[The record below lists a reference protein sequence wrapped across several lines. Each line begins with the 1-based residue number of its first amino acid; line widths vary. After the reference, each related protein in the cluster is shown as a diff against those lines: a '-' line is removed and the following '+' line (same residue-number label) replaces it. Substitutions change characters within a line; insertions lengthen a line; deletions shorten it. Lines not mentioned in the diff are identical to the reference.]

1 MMCPCDL
8 PIPPIPGRGSGVISE
23 RDAYRS
29 AQILI
34 DEQGA
39 GAFAHAAGRASG
51 FVMEGD
57 ADQAITWQRIADA
70 IRELQRLRPGA
81 GETVH

>member
-1 MMCPCDL
+1 M
-8 PIPPIPGRGSGVISE
+8 ISE

-29 AQILI
+29 AQLLI

-51 FVMEGD
+51 FVMEGA

-70 IRELQRLRPGA
+70 VRELQRLRPGA
-81 GETVH
+81 GETLH

>member
-1 MMCPCDL
+1 
-8 PIPPIPGRGSGVISE
+8 VISE

-29 AQILI
+29 ARILI
-34 DEQGA
+34 EERGA
-39 GAFAHAAGRASG
+39 DAFGHAAGCASG